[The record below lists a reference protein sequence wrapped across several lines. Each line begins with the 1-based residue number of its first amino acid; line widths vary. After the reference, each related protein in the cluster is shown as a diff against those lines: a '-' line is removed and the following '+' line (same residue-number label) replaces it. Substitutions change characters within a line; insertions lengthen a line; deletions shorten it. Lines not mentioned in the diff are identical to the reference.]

1 MTSSSNCRG
10 AAQTTLPWI
19 TAEEIK
25 LCTAWCNAMDTYVT
39 RDIQFSKGFWE
50 EVYANFKKD
59 MGGTIRGYDAI
70 LGQKLKCQHTRSQNA
85 LAEFQTGYEQPYT
98 MEACWRILKN
108 HPAWSE
114 VEVPTYQRPF
124 KEHLEEEAK
133 AEKER
138 AIYDK
143 ELEEFLKALKAYDE
157 LFRMEFG
164 VKSD

>member
-1 MTSSSNCRG
+1 
-10 AAQTTLPWI
+10 
-19 TAEEIK
+19 
-25 LCTAWCNAMDTYVT
+25 
-39 RDIQFSKGFWE
+39 
-50 EVYANFKKD
+50 

-70 LGQKLKCQHTRSQNA
+70 ISKWKNSIHPKVACFSIVYDSVRRMDENGSSDLVLFQNA
-85 LAEFQTGYEQPYT
+85 LVEFQTGYGQPFT

-114 VEVPTYQRPF
+114 VEVPTYQRHEYQQLLLDEAAF

-143 ELEEFLKALKAYDE
+143 ELEEFLKAEQAHDE
-157 LFRMEFG
+157 LFMMEFR
-164 VKSD
+164 VKSDSEYKKD